1 MDRMLD
7 SASPRRYGVR
17 TVRGKSA
24 DVSRAPAPP
33 RASMPSPSTFLA
45 PDPADYARRL
55 AIVVPYRDRAEHLA
69 RFLPHMVTYFERDKL
84 DRTIDYSIHIV
95 EQLGGLPF
103 NRGALL
109 NAGFRIARDEAD
121 YFCFHDVD
129 YLPIWADYSYVSRP
143 TRLVWH
149 GLDPKTPY
157 HGFFGAVVAFNRFD
171 FERINGY
178 SNDYWGWGYED
189 GDVRKRCTLAGI
201 EPDFRDGTFSTLA
214 HPHRGYDD
222 DATPTTDAQAT
233 ARTFAA
239 KLLEG
244 PSGFGREGLS
254 TLAIDVRDDASTGSE
269 TASPNGIFTTTRS
282 RCADLGYRDR

>member
-1 MDRMLD
+1 
-7 SASPRRYGVR
+7 
-17 TVRGKSA
+17 
-24 DVSRAPAPP
+24 
-33 RASMPSPSTFLA
+33 MPSVRNFLA

-84 DRTIDYSIHIV
+84 DRAIDYSIHVV

-109 NAGFRIARDEAD
+109 NAGFRIARDDAD

-143 TRLVWH
+143 TRLDWH
-149 GLDPKTPY
+149 GLDPQTDY
-157 HGFFGAVVAFNRFD
+157 RAFFGAVVAFNRPD

-178 SNDYWGWGYED
+178 SNAYWGWGYED
-189 GDVRKRCTLAGI
+189 VDLLKRCMIAGI
-201 EPDFRDGTFSTLA
+201 EPAFRDGTFSTL
-214 HPHRGYDD
+214 PHRHRRDND
-222 DATPTTDAQAT
+222 HATPTTEAQAT

-244 PSGFGREGLS
+244 TPGLGREGLS
-254 TLAIDVRDDASTGSE
+254 MLAIDIGETVNWVR
-269 TASPNGIFTTTRS
+269 NGAPQLHIRHHKIAL
-282 RCADLGYRDR
+282 RRPGYRGWPHGRPIRIRR